1 MKRFM
6 QIWKPAVVGFLLL
19 TLMCGVV
26 YPGIVTIFASAA
38 FHDKANGSIIEEKR
52 ADGTTG
58 KVVSA
63 EIGQTFTKPEYL
75 IGRAASDGVAT
86 NLNPTSEEQKQLVE
100 KRIAWWHKLD
110 PTNNRVIPMDL
121 VTASASGV
129 DPDISEAAAAYQ
141 VDRISRERGISTKQV
156 KEIIAEH
163 TSDRLLGFWG
173 EPTVNVLQVNLALD
187 RLKM

>member
-1 MKRFM
+1 
-6 QIWKPAVVGFLLL
+6 
-19 TLMCGVV
+19 
-26 YPGIVTIFASAA
+26 
-38 FHDKANGSIIEEKR
+38 
-52 ADGTTG
+52 
-58 KVVSA
+58 
-63 EIGQTFTKPEYL
+63 
-75 IGRAASDGVAT
+75 
-86 NLNPTSEEQKQLVE
+86 SEEQKQLVE

>member
-6 QIWKPAVVGFLLL
+6 QIWKPAVIGFLLL
-19 TLMCGVV
+19 TLVCGVV
-26 YPGIVTIFASAA
+26 YPGIVTIIAGAA
-38 FHDKANGSIIEEKR
+38 FQDKANGSIIERKLANGE
-52 ADGTTG
+52 TG
-58 KVVSA
+58 KYGSN

-75 IGRAASDGVAT
+75 IGRAASDGAAT
-86 NLNPTSEEQKQLVE
+86 NLNPISEEQKQLVE

-110 PTNNRVIPMDL
+110 TTNNRVIPMDL

-141 VDRISRERGISTKQV
+141 VDRISRERGISTKTV

-163 TSDRLLGFWG
+163 TSNRLLGFWG

-187 RLKM
+187 SLKM